1 MSPFMNEG
9 LRLPQPEDNPQP
21 LVPLEIAS
29 VEKQLIFLSH
39 AYFRTSLYSVT
50 DQSKALCSN

>member
-50 DQSKALCSN
+50 DQSKALC